1 MVSKII
7 SSSIVGIAGVKV
19 LVEVDLSQG
28 IPTFDIVGLPDSAIK
43 EAKER
48 VRLSLKNTG
57 VEFPLRRITV
67 NLAPA
72 DLKKEGPAFDL
83 PIAIGI
89 LCSMGIIEYGKIK
102 DIFFSGELS
111 LDGMIKPVTGILPMV
126 HNLSQG
132 GVNTF
137 VVPHENKEE
146 AALIRGINVYGAKSL
161 KELIEH
167 FKRPIIEPAVP
178 KDHTEEFLQN
188 FIELDFKDVKGQENV
203 KRALEIAAS
212 GYHNILMI
220 GPPGSGK
227 TMMAKRLKYIMPN
240 LNFDESIEV
249 TKIYSISGL
258 LSDKEALVSN
268 RPFRSPH
275 HTISYAALTGGG
287 RFPKPGEISLA
298 HKGILFLDELPEFHR
313 NVLEVLRQPLEEKFV
328 NISRVGGN
336 VTYPSDFCLVAS
348 MNPCP
353 CGNLFNGDKCSCR
366 LSDVSKYLAK
376 ISGPLLD
383 RIDIQ
388 VETSQINYDDIGYK
402 SQSQAENSE
411 TIKKRVL
418 KTIEIQKNRYKD
430 ENIKYNSELGPSQ
443 IEGYCQLDEASHA
456 LLKSAFDDLGLSMR
470 AYHKILKLS
479 RTIADMEERENI
491 EIHHIAEA
499 IQYRS
504 LDRKYWK

>member
-1 MVSKII
+1 
-7 SSSIVGIAGVKV
+7 
-19 LVEVDLSQG
+19 
-28 IPTFDIVGLPDSAIK
+28 
-43 EAKER
+43 
-48 VRLSLKNTG
+48 
-57 VEFPLRRITV
+57 
-67 NLAPA
+67 
-72 DLKKEGPAFDL
+72 
-83 PIAIGI
+83 
-89 LCSMGIIEYGKIK
+89 
-102 DIFFSGELS
+102 
-111 LDGMIKPVTGILPMV
+111 
-126 HNLSQG
+126 
-132 GVNTF
+132 
-137 VVPHENKEE
+137 
-146 AALIRGINVYGAKSL
+146 
-161 KELIEH
+161 
-167 FKRPIIEPAVP
+167 
-178 KDHTEEFLQN
+178 
-188 FIELDFKDVKGQENV
+188 
-203 KRALEIAAS
+203 
-212 GYHNILMI
+212 
-220 GPPGSGK
+220 
-227 TMMAKRLKYIMPN
+227 
-240 LNFDESIEV
+240 EV